1 MIPQTHNRLAKR
13 RRQGSLTVEVAIC
26 LPILLM
32 ILFACYEMAH
42 ANMLLHATESSAYEG
57 ARVGIIPGATS
68 EKIEASVG
76 RVLRSVGIN
85 HFKVKVKPNKIKTDT
100 KSVKVEVT
108 VPFRANTSIPPFFVE
123 DPRFLGQCELSRET
137 L

>member
-1 MIPQTHNRLAKR
+1 MSPQPYPRLAKR

-68 EKIEASVG
+68 EKIETAVG
-76 RVLRSVGIN
+76 GVLRSVGIN
-85 HFKVKVKPNKIKTDT
+85 HFKIKVQPDKIKADT
-100 KSVKVEVT
+100 ESVKVEVT
-108 VPFRANTSIPPFFVE
+108 VPFRANTSIPSFFVK
-123 DPRFLGQCELSRET
+123 DPKFLGQCELSRET

>member
-1 MIPQTHNRLAKR
+1 MIPQSSNKHAQRCRPGA
-13 RRQGSLTVEVAIC
+13 LTVEVAIC

-32 ILFACYEMAH
+32 VLFACFELAH

-68 EKIEASVG
+68 EKVEAAVG
-76 RVLRSVGIN
+76 GVLKSVGIN
-85 HFKVKVKPNKIKTDT
+85 HYKVKVKPNKINADT
-100 KSVKVEVT
+100 ESVEVEVT
-108 VPFRANTSIPPFFVE
+108 VPFRHNTSIPPFFVK
-123 DPRFLGQCELSRET
+123 DPKFRGKCELSREV